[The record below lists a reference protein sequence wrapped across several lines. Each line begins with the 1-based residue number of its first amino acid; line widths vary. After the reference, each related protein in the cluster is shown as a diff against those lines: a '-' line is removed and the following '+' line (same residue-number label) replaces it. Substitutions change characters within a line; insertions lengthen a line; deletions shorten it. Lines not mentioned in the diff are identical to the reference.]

1 MRNKEKLQKAI
12 ELRHEIHQNPDL
24 SNEERPTYE
33 RIIKFLKENAPSIE
47 IVDKGY
53 YVYAIYH
60 SEHPERPRIAFRTEV
75 DALPIEDLIDEPYKS
90 CKPGVGHKCGH
101 DGHAA
106 TMCALAMELDEF
118 GAERDVYMIFQ
129 PAEETGDG
137 ARQCTDFITDNNIA
151 EIYGMHGSIDEDYG
165 VVQTKAGLMNCAS
178 EGMCIEYKGVSTH
191 ASLPELGK
199 NPTLALAKLAL
210 YCDELEKSEG
220 YKGLIMSTVCY
231 MRSGDPEAYGVA
243 AHKGCFQVTLR
254 GSIEAEMVD
263 LEKKVEAKA
272 KELAEELSGAK
283 RSLRDYTA
291 VIRTEKLKNETD
303 LLALVIIC
311 PGVEHVPDTFVF
323 HHRRSLGAAHFPG
336 IFRLHQRPIDRKQG
350 PFIRSIITS
359 VRSLGHS
366 HDLVSRSS
374 VPGRE

>member
-1 MRNKEKLQKAI
+1 
-12 ELRHEIHQNPDL
+12 
-24 SNEERPTYE
+24 
-33 RIIKFLKENAPSIE
+33 
-47 IVDKGY
+47 
-53 YVYAIYH
+53 
-60 SEHPERPRIAFRTEV
+60 
-75 DALPIEDLIDEPYKS
+75 
-90 CKPGVGHKCGH
+90 
-101 DGHAA
+101 
-106 TMCALAMELDEF
+106 
-118 GAERDVYMIFQ
+118 MIFQ

-272 KELAEELSGAK
+272 KELAEEYGLGIAISYSDRFPETVNDPDCVDKIFEACK
-283 RSLRDYTA
+283 RIGVPTA
-291 VIRTEKLKNETD
+291 VRPAAERGSEDFGHFAKLTKGAMFFYCYGKDNPDMHSTEFN
-303 LLALVIIC
+303 
-311 PGVEHVPDTFVF
+311 F
-323 HHRRSLGAAHFPG
+323 HDE
-336 IFRLHQRPIDRKQG
+336 IIDRVIDIYDELIKMY
-350 PFIRSIITS
+350 
-359 VRSLGHS
+359 
-366 HDLVSRSS
+366 
-374 VPGRE
+374 

>member
-129 PAEETGDG
+129 PAEETGDS

-263 LEKKVEAKA
+263 LEHKVEAKA
-272 KELAEELSGAK
+272 KELAEEYGLGIAISYSDRFPETVNDADCVDKIFEACK
-283 RSLRDYTA
+283 RIGVPTA
-291 VIRTEKLKNETD
+291 VRPAAERGSEDFGHFAKLTKGAMFFYCYGKDNPDMHSTEFN
-303 LLALVIIC
+303 
-311 PGVEHVPDTFVF
+311 F
-323 HHRRSLGAAHFPG
+323 HDE
-336 IFRLHQRPIDRKQG
+336 IIDRVIDIYDELIKMY
-350 PFIRSIITS
+350 
-359 VRSLGHS
+359 
-366 HDLVSRSS
+366 
-374 VPGRE
+374 